1 MATKNYVPRADG
13 EGQIGTT
20 LKKWLNGWFKSI
32 QTDAITLGATLLTP
46 TGAELNFV
54 KDVTSAI
61 QTQLGTKA
69 PTAAP
74 TFTGNVKRSVQVGIT
89 AHATGGQASAVA
101 IVADIAEISVCA
113 TGGDSVKLPTAVAG
127 LVIKITNHGAA
138 ASDIFPNTDDAIN
151 EAAANTAKS
160 LGVDASMLCIA
171 YDATNWEC
179 LTLAR

>member
-13 EGQIGTT
+13 EGEIGTAAKNW
-20 LKKWLNGWFKSI
+20 LKGWFKSI
-32 QTDAITLGATLLTP
+32 FISNNIGR
-46 TGAELNFV
+46 
-54 KDVTSAI
+54 SA
-61 QTQLGTKA
+61 
-69 PTAAP
+69 
-74 TFTGNVKRSVQVGIT
+74 QVGIT
-89 AHATGGQASAVA
+89 AFATGGQASAVA

-127 LVIKITNHGAA
+127 LVIKITNQGAA